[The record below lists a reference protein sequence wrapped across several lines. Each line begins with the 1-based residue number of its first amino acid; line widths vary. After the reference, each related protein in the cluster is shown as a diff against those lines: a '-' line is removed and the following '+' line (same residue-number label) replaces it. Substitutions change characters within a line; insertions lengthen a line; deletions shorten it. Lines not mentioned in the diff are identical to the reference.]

1 MPLLNVYQYLNA
13 VKPHITYRFNCDI
26 WPYESDNNNREDV
39 DPQYRRR
46 TYAVKKISQPVF
58 KFDLENK
65 KYFGN
70 TQFII
75 PILKFSESELEI
87 TFEET
92 DDMEIYKFLAE
103 RYSESPFM
111 RSSISGLVNIEITQ
125 FDETMKNIVD
135 KKHYIAMLKSFD
147 TPTFNNN
154 GYGAPLEIS
163 AVFNILYIFDG
174 RIEKEGI
181 DNKIGLKYNSDTQK
195 LERKPINRFDF
206 TDHLIRAKKAE
217 PGIDKEITNSY
228 PSKNEIRSNPEV
240 DARRAEI
247 KDEISSLNDS
257 NVVSVLEGFSEK
269 LNGEDRITAFA
280 KARENYE
287 IKIAGENADLD
298 TKSKV
303 GKEFT
308 EKFNSLSRDDQDTL
322 LVALAYGIDITD
334 GISNEEFNMLNEMS
348 KTGSFDSTSLSIISQ
363 NLKRE
368 QELNQELKD
377 LRYTNT
383 VLYKPTEEPTGKKIA
398 ATGGIG
404 KERITRESIKEL
416 VIAEFLGTNGT
427 RRKEGNSNL
436 VYMNSNDGG
445 KQKAN
450 FGMGNTQKYLENIG
464 LDNEKF
470 TIINTKTNETVTG
483 TLEELTNAVKSSDSP
498 NESTASVWRL
508 DEKSTKRI
516 ENVSMS
522 HITERVINSV
532 DSEILAN
539 MDAATIGG
547 YSHIEY
553 GSGGSLKILG
563 SYLNEHKAEAIAD
576 LKANNGQFSDNF
588 VNEMMNNPKV
598 NKIMYVKWPVKEGK
612 NKGHWN
618 SIDRRGNL
626 TGRTGY
632 SFKRIN

>member
-26 WPYESDNNNREDV
+26 WPYESDNNNREYV

-111 RSSISGLVNIEITQ
+111 RSSISGLVNVEITQ

-174 RIEKEGI
+174 RIEEEGI

-195 LERKPINRFDF
+195 LERKPINKFDF

-228 PSKNEIRSNPEV
+228 PNKTEIRSNPEV

-427 RRKEGNSNL
+427 KRKEGNSNL

-598 NKIMYVKWPVKEGK
+598 NKVMYVKWPVKEGK

>member
-26 WPYESDNNNREDV
+26 WPYKSDNNNREDV

-46 TYAVKKISQPVF
+46 TYAVKKISQSVF

-174 RIEKEGI
+174 RIEEEGI
-181 DNKIGLKYNSDTQK
+181 DNKIGLKYNSDKQK
-195 LERKPINRFDF
+195 LERNPITALDF
-206 TDHLIRAKKAE
+206 TDHLNRAKKAE
-217 PGIDKEITNSY
+217 PGIDKEITNAY
-228 PSKNEIRSNPEV
+228 PSKTEFRSNPEV
-240 DARRAEI
+240 EARRAEI

-287 IKIAGENADLD
+287 IKIGGENADLD
-298 TKSKV
+298 TKNKV

-404 KERITRESIKEL
+404 KERINRESIKEL

-508 DEKSTKRI
+508 DEKSAKRI

-539 MDAATIGG
+539 MDVATIGG

-598 NKIMYVKWPVKEGK
+598 NKIMYTKWQVKEGK
-612 NKGHWN
+612 NKGNWN

-632 SFKRIN
+632 SFKRIS

>member
-174 RIEKEGI
+174 RIEEEGI

-217 PGIDKEITNSY
+217 PGIDKEITSAY
-228 PSKNEIRSNPEV
+228 PSKTEFRSNPEV
-240 DARRAEI
+240 EARRAEI

-598 NKIMYVKWPVKEGK
+598 NKIMYVKWPVKEGN

-632 SFKRIN
+632 SFKRIS